1 MHKTKCPKLHKIQ
14 IKMVRQSKMCWIIY
28 MKPSKFSII
37 ISFSLCYIDH
47 FPYDWAHAAYGI
59 IWINQNVWFYRQPL
73 EVQCKIWVLK
83 QNYLK
88 PTGLIT
94 FFISLALFLHMISNE
109 MCQLKWMFCF
119 LGCIRIVWL
128 CVCVLYSSSWM
139 VGLCYMNVITGQIFF

>member
-1 MHKTKCPKLHKIQ
+1 MFSVFNYLHETIKIQ
-14 IKMVRQSKMCWIIY
+14 HYYLIQPMLHWS
-28 MKPSKFSII
+28 FSIWL
-37 ISFSLCYIDH
+37 SSCSLWYNMNKSKC
-47 FPYDWAHAAYGI
+47 W
-59 IWINQNVWFYRQPL
+59 QPL

-119 LGCIRIVWL
+119 LGCIRLVWL

-139 VGLCYMNVITGQIFF
+139 VRLCYMNVITGQIFFFNICVIWPKTFPKAGGL